1 MPKVTFVN
9 GKDKQV
15 VEVPDG
21 ANLRQEA
28 LKNNVA
34 LYRGLENYANCRGLG
49 VCGTCKILVKAGPEN
64 LSKPSL
70 FEKGRLALMPFAT
83 IGHEDE
89 MRLACQ
95 VTVQGDCTVETKPG
109 LDMDGENF
117 WQKPW
122 PNK

>member
-9 GKDKQV
+9 GKEKQV

-28 LKNNVA
+28 LQNNVS
-34 LYRGLENYANCRGLG
+34 LYRGVEKYANCRGLG
-49 VCGTCKILVKAGPEN
+49 VCGTCKVIVKAGMEH
-64 LSKPSL
+64 LSKPGL
-70 FEKGRLALMPFAT
+70 FEKGRLALMPFAP
-83 IGHEDE
+83 IGHENE

-95 VTVQGDCTVETKPG
+95 TTVHGDCTIETKPA

>member
-1 MPKVTFVN
+1 MPKVTFVH
-9 GKDKQV
+9 GKEKQEL
-15 VEVPDG
+15 EVPVG

-28 LKNNVA
+28 LKQNVS
-34 LYRGLENYANCRGLG
+34 LYRGLEKFANCRGLG
-49 VCGTCKILVKAGPEN
+49 VCGTCKVLVKAGAEN

-83 IGHEDE
+83 IGHENE

-95 VTVQGDCTVETKPG
+95 ATVQGDVTVETKPG